1 MKSQDHAGIKN
12 SPVGITRDQLPDDPN
27 ALGSRRDQSWDQPGN
42 ADSIRLLRLSDP
54 EIPKNCVIVKQSE
67 KETAHA

>member
-1 MKSQDHAGIKN
+1 MKSQDHVGIKN

-27 ALGSRRDQSWDQPGN
+27 TLGSYQDQSWDQPGN
-42 ADSIRLLRLSDP
+42 AGGIRLLRHSDP